1 MKKIGIVFLALGFI
15 LFFAN
20 LYKREMFNIESIFFT
35 LLVLIGSVVSFLD
48 EFSKLKKTTRI
59 TANDIKSLFSL
70 FLIGIFS
77 VIWIILVIFK
87 MDK

>member
-1 MKKIGIVFLALGFI
+1 MKKIGIIFLSLGFI

-20 LYKREMFNIESIFFT
+20 LYKREMFNIESIFFA

-48 EFSKLKKTTRI
+48 EFSKLKKTTRMS
-59 TANDIKSLFSL
+59 ANDIKSLFSL

-87 MDK
+87 MNK

>member
-1 MKKIGIVFLALGFI
+1 MKKIGIIFLALGFI

-20 LYKREMFNIESIFFT
+20 LYKREMFNIESIIFA

-48 EFSKLKKTTRI
+48 EFSKLKKTTRMS
-59 TANDIKSLFSL
+59 ANDIKSLFSL

>member
-20 LYKREMFNIESIFFT
+20 LYKGEMFNIESIFFA

-59 TANDIKSLFSL
+59 SANDIKSLFSL

>member
-1 MKKIGIVFLALGFI
+1 MKKIGIIFLALGFI

-20 LYKREMFNIESIFFT
+20 LYKREMFNIESIFFA

-48 EFSKLKKTTRI
+48 EFSKLKKTTRMS
-59 TANDIKSLFSL
+59 ANDIKSLFSL
-70 FLIGIFS
+70 LLIGIFS

>member
-20 LYKREMFNIESIFFT
+20 LYKREMFNIESIIFA

-59 TANDIKSLFSL
+59 SANDIKSLFSL

>member
-1 MKKIGIVFLALGFI
+1 MKKIGIIFLALGFI

-20 LYKREMFNIESIFFT
+20 LYKREMFNIESIFFA

-48 EFSKLKKTTRI
+48 EFSKLKKTTRMS
-59 TANDIKSLFSL
+59 ANDIKSLFSL

-77 VIWIILVIFK
+77 VHG
-87 MDK
+87 